1 MFNFIIEYY
10 GVKGVTA
17 FTNDVTLSFGNIGKF
32 KGTINPFPSNTGFG
46 DGYFNV
52 LDIIIEELLMKI
64 GEYIK
69 SVIKPRYDMAL
80 RLTGGKPSRNLIPM
94 ALAEVKNKFSLYDGE
109 HDTATLLTDTE
120 FMDAVMELFKKYE
133 IK

>member
-1 MFNFIIEYY
+1 
-10 GVKGVTA
+10 
-17 FTNDVTLSFGNIGKF
+17 
-32 KGTINPFPSNTGFG
+32 
-46 DGYFNV
+46 
-52 LDIIIEELLMKI
+52 
-64 GEYIK
+64 
-69 SVIKPRYDMAL
+69 
-80 RLTGGKPSRNLIPM
+80 M